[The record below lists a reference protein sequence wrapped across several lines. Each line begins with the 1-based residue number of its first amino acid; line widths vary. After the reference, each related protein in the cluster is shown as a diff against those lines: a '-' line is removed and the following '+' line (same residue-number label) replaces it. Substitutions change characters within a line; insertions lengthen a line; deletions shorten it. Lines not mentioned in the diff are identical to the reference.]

1 MFAPFSI
8 ERDANGSIEC
18 ASRVFYDDGDDGRKS
33 RKQTYEEAE
42 GIRCAVARDPA
53 DMLGLLLLSL
63 PFAATGIFQ
72 YTSRALAL
80 PCAITE
86 TRSRTSSPSG
96 PTCPPS
102 RPRLLQHDP
111 RRGGA
116 GLGCGLVL
124 HFMRCRRAPGGT
136 ERRAHTVPSA
146 CNCTTRTAR

>member
-80 PCAITE
+80 ALRHHGDEVAHLKSERPNMPAEPAE
-86 TRSRTSSPSG
+86 T
-96 PTCPPS
+96 PP
-102 RPRLLQHDP
+102 
-111 RRGGA
+111 A
-116 GLGCGLVL
+116 
-124 HFMRCRRAPGGT
+124 
-136 ERRAHTVPSA
+136 
-146 CNCTTRTAR
+146 